1 MGGYTDGE
9 YNGGMAESSADYGG
23 GITYEE
29 NQQYKVHGF
38 PGSIQSGRSSVKLND
53 LSGLDLV
60 RKTWSAFESNGL
72 RKWKLTQSIQ
82 DGLLDKSRLRHK
94 LGGLF

>member
-29 NQQYKVHGF
+29 NQQYKVQGF
-38 PGSIQSGRSSVKLND
+38 LGSIQSGR
-53 LSGLDLV
+53 
-60 RKTWSAFESNGL
+60 
-72 RKWKLTQSIQ
+72 
-82 DGLLDKSRLRHK
+82 
-94 LGGLF
+94 

>member
-29 NQQYKVHGF
+29 NQQYKVQGF
-38 PGSIQSGRSSVKLND
+38 LGLSPKWTVICQIERSFGVKF
-53 LSGLDLV
+53 SSKDLV
-60 RKTWSAFESNGL
+60 CVR
-72 RKWKLTQSIQ
+72 IQ
-82 DGLLDKSRLRHK
+82 RFAKVDGL
-94 LGGLF
+94 

>member
-29 NQQYKVHGF
+29 NQQYKARGF
-38 PGSIQSGRSSVKLND
+38 PEPSPTRTVTGRS
-53 LSGLDLV
+53 
-60 RKTWSAFESNGL
+60 
-72 RKWKLTQSIQ
+72 
-82 DGLLDKSRLRHK
+82 
-94 LGGLF
+94 GGPLA

>member
-29 NQQYKVHGF
+29 NQQYKVQGF
-38 PGSIQSGRSSVKLND
+38 PWSSSKGEGVVNLPRCARLKLN
-53 LSGLDLV
+53 GL
-60 RKTWSAFESNGL
+60 G
-72 RKWKLTQSIQ
+72 KWTV
-82 DGLLDKSRLRHK
+82 
-94 LGGLF
+94 

>member
-29 NQQYKVHGF
+29 SQQYKVHGF
-38 PGSIQSGRSSVKLND
+38 PGSSSKRGAIYPVWESG
-53 LSGLDLV
+53 
-60 RKTWSAFESNGL
+60 WF
-72 RKWKLTQSIQ
+72 
-82 DGLLDKSRLRHK
+82 
-94 LGGLF
+94 

>member
-29 NQQYKVHGF
+29 NQQYKVQGF
-38 PGSIQSGRSSVKLND
+38 P
-53 LSGLDLV
+53 
-60 RKTWSAFESNGL
+60 
-72 RKWKLTQSIQ
+72 
-82 DGLLDKSRLRHK
+82 
-94 LGGLF
+94 

>member
-29 NQQYKVHGF
+29 NQQYKVQGF
-38 PGSIQSGRSSVKLND
+38 LGSSPKWTATGESGRSIEVE
-53 LSGLDLV
+53 
-60 RKTWSAFESNGL
+60 RKVYF
-72 RKWKLTQSIQ
+72 
-82 DGLLDKSRLRHK
+82 
-94 LGGLF
+94 

>member
-29 NQQYKVHGF
+29 NQQYKVRGVPMLPNLMHPIF
-38 PGSIQSGRSSVKLND
+38 
-53 LSGLDLV
+53 
-60 RKTWSAFESNGL
+60 
-72 RKWKLTQSIQ
+72 
-82 DGLLDKSRLRHK
+82 
-94 LGGLF
+94 

>member
-29 NQQYKVHGF
+29 NQQYKVQGF
-38 PGSIQSGRSSVKLND
+38 LGTSPKWPVTCQIERS
-53 LSGLDLV
+53 
-60 RKTWSAFESNGL
+60 
-72 RKWKLTQSIQ
+72 
-82 DGLLDKSRLRHK
+82 
-94 LGGLF
+94 

>member
-29 NQQYKVHGF
+29 NQQYKLGY
-38 PGSIQSGRSSVKLND
+38 IKLFIT
-53 LSGLDLV
+53 L
-60 RKTWSAFESNGL
+60 
-72 RKWKLTQSIQ
+72 
-82 DGLLDKSRLRHK
+82 
-94 LGGLF
+94 

>member
-29 NQQYKVHGF
+29 NQQYKVQGF
-38 PGSIQSGRSSVKLND
+38 LELSPMWTVICQIERSFGVKSSLK
-53 LSGLDLV
+53 DLV
-60 RKTWSAFESNGL
+60 
-72 RKWKLTQSIQ
+72 
-82 DGLLDKSRLRHK
+82 
-94 LGGLF
+94 

>member
-29 NQQYKVHGF
+29 NQQYKAGF
-38 PGSIQSGRSSVKLND
+38 KVISRSSAVN
-53 LSGLDLV
+53 
-60 RKTWSAFESNGL
+60 
-72 RKWKLTQSIQ
+72 I
-82 DGLLDKSRLRHK
+82 
-94 LGGLF
+94 

>member
-29 NQQYKVHGF
+29 NQQYKVQGF
-38 PGSIQSGRSSVKLND
+38 LGSSSKGE
-53 LSGLDLV
+53 GL
-60 RKTWSAFESNGL
+60 F
-72 RKWKLTQSIQ
+72 
-82 DGLLDKSRLRHK
+82 K
-94 LGGLF
+94 LGGLFAHKLCDITHFPILSNILPDIS